1 MRHCAETKRDARS
14 ARARAQ
20 VRAFFSPELFFR
32 AFVSRCCLSLDS
44 LRSFRGRALT
54 EYISVPFSSTTARR
68 AFREF
73 LWLSKRN
80 SRTISEHHEQ
90 AEEIKRTIRN
100 QYHNHLSSKNVK
112 SDDDDAFN
120 VRKVED
126 EIAKFLLGKV
136 GYLKA
141 RASGA
146 TTRELRSRERQRQR
160 VKESAISTTFVLRR
174 GELVNAEKI
183 NVESKGA
190 RVNDGKLSNE
200 EARTY
205 HERLMKR
212 QYYGKTPPK
221 RSEPF

>member
-1 MRHCAETKRDARS
+1 M
-14 ARARAQ
+14 
-20 VRAFFSPELFFR
+20 
-32 AFVSRCCLSLDS
+32 
-44 LRSFRGRALT
+44 
-54 EYISVPFSSTTARR
+54 
-68 AFREF
+68 FREF

-80 SRTISEHHEQ
+80 SRTISEHHER
-90 AEEIKRTIRN
+90 AEELKRTIRN
-100 QYHNHLSSKNVK
+100 QYYHHLSSKKVK
-112 SDDDDAFN
+112 SDTYDELSA
-120 VRKVED
+120 RKVED
-126 EIAKFLLGKV
+126 EIVKFLLGKV
-136 GYLKA
+136 GFLKA

-146 TTRELRSRERQRQR
+146 TTRELRARERQRER

-174 GELVNAEKI
+174 GELVNTEKI
-183 NVESKGA
+183 HVESKGA

>member
-1 MRHCAETKRDARS
+1 M
-14 ARARAQ
+14 
-20 VRAFFSPELFFR
+20 
-32 AFVSRCCLSLDS
+32 
-44 LRSFRGRALT
+44 
-54 EYISVPFSSTTARR
+54 
-68 AFREF
+68 FREF

-80 SRTISEHHEQ
+80 SRTISEHHERS
-90 AEEIKRTIRN
+90 EEHKRTIRN
-100 QYHNHLSSKNVK
+100 QYYHHLSAEKVK
-112 SDDDDAFN
+112 SDNEDALSA
-120 VRKVED
+120 RKVED
-126 EIAKFLLGKV
+126 EIVKFLLGKV

-146 TTRELRSRERQRQR
+146 TTRELRARGRQQQR

>member
-1 MRHCAETKRDARS
+1 MRK
-14 ARARAQ
+14 
-20 VRAFFSPELFFR
+20 
-32 AFVSRCCLSLDS
+32 
-44 LRSFRGRALT
+44 LT
-54 EYISVPFSSTTARR
+54 EYLFLLFSSTTSHRV
-68 AFREF
+68 FREF

-80 SRTISEHHEQ
+80 SRTISEHRERS
-90 AEEIKRTIRN
+90 EELKRTIRN
-100 QYHNHLSSKNVK
+100 QYYHHLSSETVK
-112 SDDDDAFN
+112 SENDEVLSA
-120 VRKVED
+120 RKVED
-126 EIAKFLLGKV
+126 EIVKFLLGKV
-136 GYLKA
+136 GFLKA

-146 TTRELRSRERQRQR
+146 TTRELRARERQRER

-174 GELVNAEKI
+174 GELVNAESI

>member
-1 MRHCAETKRDARS
+1 M
-14 ARARAQ
+14 
-20 VRAFFSPELFFR
+20 
-32 AFVSRCCLSLDS
+32 
-44 LRSFRGRALT
+44 
-54 EYISVPFSSTTARR
+54 
-68 AFREF
+68 FREF

-80 SRTISEHHEQ
+80 SRTISEHRERS
-90 AEEIKRTIRN
+90 EELKRTIRN
-100 QYHNHLSSKNVK
+100 QYYHHLSSETVK
-112 SDDDDAFN
+112 SENDEVLSA
-120 VRKVED
+120 RKVED
-126 EIAKFLLGKV
+126 EIVKFLLGKV

-146 TTRELRSRERQRQR
+146 TTRELRARERQQQR

>member
-1 MRHCAETKRDARS
+1 MREALALARRCAH
-14 ARARAQ
+14 
-20 VRAFFSPELFFR
+20 FSPPNSLR